1 MQSVEDW
8 SLSGTALHDSSVAR
22 HEPVYSDSHSRALRL
37 IVRLG
42 QPFSAFLLVRQRD
55 GEFKRTASD
64 HDIIGMVK
72 DITSVDN
79 MMDIRTLEIL

>member
-1 MQSVEDW
+1 MQSMEDRPVPE
-8 SLSGTALHDSSVAR
+8 TPLHHSPAAQN
-22 HEPVYSDSHSRALRL
+22 ELVYSDSNSRALRL

-42 QPFSAFLLVRQRD
+42 QPFSAFLLARQRD
-55 GEFKRTASD
+55 GEFKRIASD
-64 HDIIGMVK
+64 HDIIAQVK